1 MKSTTLPNPR
11 FNPRGKHTHWRT
23 DIKNE
28 LIEQHTWFSSSSDTR
43 ACNRWQWA
51 VQCSHPDEHH
61 FKHNTLIKVSMTKV
75 NSPRPLSD
83 TAPCSNSAISSNITL
98 RKDTTRAFIM
108 WFTMEILE
116 KYLLI
121 IFLNVTFC
129 VLPDS
134 RGEILPFLAVVS
146 AIAQRIRFLETN
158 FMCSW

>member
-1 MKSTTLPNPR
+1 MFQSERKRTHYGMKNKEWSNR
-11 FNPRGKHTHWRT
+11 ETHLVFLQLTHKSLQQMR
-23 DIKNE
+23 K
-28 LIEQHTWFSSSSDTR
+28 SS
-43 ACNRWQWA
+43 

-61 FKHNTLIKVSMTKV
+61 FKHNTRIKVSRTEV

-98 RKDTTRAFIM
+98 RKDTARPFII
-108 WFTMEILE
+108 WFTMKKLE
-116 KYLLI
+116 KYLLML
-121 IFLNVTFC
+121 FLNVTFC

-146 AIAQRIRFLETN
+146 AIAQRIRCLETN